1 MGGQK
6 PITSLAIFLSIAEQL
21 LEIRIINYSRR
32 LTLAKKCGLVYKYCC
47 SVFLLVTLFATVSFF
62 FLSGIGLIVT
72 GKHLLSAPFEFIIR
86 TLLGT
91 LNKHNHFR
99 L

>member
-62 FLSGIGLIVT
+62 FIWYWLDRNRKTSSIGPI
-72 GKHLLSAPFEFIIR
+72 
-86 TLLGT
+86 
-91 LNKHNHFR
+91 
-99 L
+99 